1 MRSRDWARAG
11 SSPLPA
17 RKARR
22 AHNVVARVPGG
33 PFRKQ
38 GPGRRPRKRYA
49 CAWSAAIVGGRMGW
63 EPWRVSDGLWGR
75 VSPLL
80 PVLERRYRYPGR
92 KRVDD
97 RRCLEGIL
105 FVLFSGL
112 PWQAVPGD
120 VGVSGVTCWRRLRE
134 WQQAG
139 VWQQLLSLLLC
150 ELEQRGAVDS
160 ARLIV
165 DASIAPAK
173 KGAPD
178 GAKPGGSRPYR
189 NQAASD
195 HRRRRA
201 AAGRVRDRGQRQRLP
216 PAAAAARPGRGL
228 RQRRRSARRPRLR
241 RPGGAGRDRASAAC
255 ANGSRGATARAR
267 DAHATARHGNAP
279 RSSAP
284 SPGCRTCAASPP
296 AGNDATTST
305 SPS

>member
-1 MRSRDWARAG
+1 
-11 SSPLPA
+11 
-17 RKARR
+17 
-22 AHNVVARVPGG
+22 
-33 PFRKQ
+33 
-38 GPGRRPRKRYA
+38 
-49 CAWSAAIVGGRMGW
+49 MGW

-173 KGAPD
+173 KGAP
-178 GAKPGGSRPYR
+178 R
-189 NQAASD
+189 
-195 HRRRRA
+195 
-201 AAGRVRDRGQRQRLP
+201 RGQARWI
-216 PAAAAARPGRGL
+216 AAVP
-228 RQRRRSARRPRLR
+228 Q
-241 RPGGAGRDRASAAC
+241 
-255 ANGSRGATARAR
+255 
-267 DAHATARHGNAP
+267 
-279 RSSAP
+279 P
-284 SPGCRTCAASPP
+284 SGI
-296 AGNDATTST
+296 
-305 SPS
+305 